1 MLLIPWQLSI
11 SKPSE
16 EGEECDCHSCILNKA
31 AAEERLGDCIFLG
44 GIFMEAPSPPP
55 LSVQSHE
62 GIQSGNLPKSTE
74 ISFKHHLGNN
84 LVGGFLVGPN
94 VFGQGG
100 TVGFFWAED
109 TGRLNSAPA
118 TTSLL
123 FLGISP
129 ALLSDR
135 ATDRWGRQTNSY
147 PYFYR
152 RRRRGHLFFLS
163 STLYFFLHTKNSIS
177 RSGGI

>member
-1 MLLIPWQLSI
+1 MSFLHLKQGGHRR
-11 SKPSE
+11 KT
-16 EGEECDCHSCILNKA
+16 G
-31 AAEERLGDCIFLG
+31 RLYFLG
-44 GIFMEAPSPPP
+44 GIFMEALSPLPCLSNRPKEFNPAICPSP
-55 LSVQSHE
+55 LNFRSS
-62 GIQSGNLPKSTE
+62 
-74 ISFKHHLGNN
+74 KHHLGNN
-84 LVGGFLVGPN
+84 LFGGFFVGPN